1 MLARTQGLELPAPPL
16 CAQEDLTPANQQPLS
31 LPTPPAPFHQFPQ
44 LEDMSGQARRRATA
58 GEMGARVTCTIV
70 PSASQPS
77 LSAHDQVIFH
87 SCAIRFD
94 YGYLNMNYNCR
105 SRKCRQV
112 CLMNNNNCQI
122 KLASVGHRQCISHY
136 LVAS

>member
-1 MLARTQGLELPAPPL
+1 MARTQGLELSAPPL

-44 LEDMSGQARRRATA
+44 PEDTSGQARRRGDGTQ
-58 GEMGARVTCTIV
+58 MGARVMCTIV

-77 LSAHDQVIFH
+77 LSACNNQVFFH
-87 SCAIRFD
+87 SCPMRFD
-94 YGYLNMNYNCR
+94 YGYLYRNYNCR
-105 SRKCRQV
+105 SRKYRRV
-112 CLMNNNNCQI
+112 CLMNNIDFHIN
-122 KLASVGHRQCISHY
+122 LASVGHRQCISHH